1 MKSKNRT
8 KPSLHLIE
16 QISLN
21 SIAAYF
27 INKKKK
33 AGKSRENKLWGQI
46 GSLFASWEHELS
58 AALFQNISG
67 NDKVKHHCNC
77 FCCLK
82 AGLYIKTSFCRQSQ
96 KHPLWGFSLPFLL
109 PLPAENHVCRGSPA
123 APLFALLPL
132 CSSTSGSLLST
143 SAILLSMAI
152 QVIACLLVLGFPF
165 HSLPF
170 FSPCKPF
177 ATRTGRW

>member
-109 PLPAENHVCRGSPA
+109 PLPAEKHVCRGSPA

-143 SAILLSMAI
+143 SAILSSFNGYSSNCMFAGAGVSLS
-152 QVIACLLVLGFPF
+152 CLAFLQPL
-165 HSLPF
+165 
-170 FSPCKPF
+170 
-177 ATRTGRW
+177 

>member
-67 NDKVKHHCNC
+67 NDKVKHHCN
-77 FCCLK
+77 L
-82 AGLYIKTSFCRQSQ
+82 
-96 KHPLWGFSLPFLL
+96 FLL
-109 PLPAENHVCRGSPA
+109 PESWAVHKNILLRAKPETSPVRIQSSLPAPTPCRKSCLQGEPCSPTVCIA
-123 APLFALLPL
+123 AIVLQHKWVTSVYLHDSLFFQWL
-132 CSSTSGSLLST
+132 
-143 SAILLSMAI
+143 
-152 QVIACLLVLGFPF
+152 F
-165 HSLPF
+165 
-170 FSPCKPF
+170 K
-177 ATRTGRW
+177 